1 MFPLGELP
9 LSLAACTNQ
18 PDIVSFL
25 MENPYRRADVTDRDS
40 QGNTVLHTLVV
51 IADNTKENTD
61 MIAKLYDEIL
71 VQQNKLDKKVQ
82 FVEIENNDGMTPLKL
97 AAKLGKIE
105 VGLFSTK
112 CLFCLDGTFFF
123 HNQQSTSS

>member
-61 MIAKLYDEIL
+61 MIAKMYDEIL

-82 FVEIENNDGMTPLKL
+82 FVEIENKTGSK
-97 AAKLGKIE
+97 AR
-105 VGLFSTK
+105 
-112 CLFCLDGTFFF
+112 
-123 HNQQSTSS
+123 

>member
-1 MFPLGELP
+1 
-9 LSLAACTNQ
+9 
-18 PDIVSFL
+18 
-25 MENPYRRADVTDRDS
+25 
-40 QGNTVLHTLVV
+40 
-51 IADNTKENTD
+51 
-61 MIAKLYDEIL
+61 MIAKMYDEIL

-123 HNQQSTSS
+123 FIISSLPSRELVLL